1 MAYHGLGQA
10 AISAPSIPNLHCSL
24 TWAYC
29 QLSCYTQSNIHGLQ
43 VSDMT
48 CCDCA
53 VLHTL
58 ALMGL
63 LDGKLKFR
71 PMTMPDRFIKHGGQN
86 DQMAE
91 AGLTSSHVAAT
102 ALTLLGRQKDPF
114 QVMSPNQTTNVLTR

>member
-1 MAYHGLGQA
+1 
-10 AISAPSIPNLHCSL
+10 
-24 TWAYC
+24 
-29 QLSCYTQSNIHGLQ
+29 
-43 VSDMT
+43 MT
-48 CCDCA
+48 CYDCA

-71 PMTMPDRFIKHGGQN
+71 PMTMPDRFIEHGGQN

-102 ALTLLGRQKDPF
+102 ALTLLGRQKDSF